1 MAWFGLA
8 SLKLLPSVMGTAC
21 PTSVYSSARGSGM
34 KVHMPPGQ
42 AQAGPAEPPQT
53 TAFTKCEH
61 KCLDELLRSAGGMPA
76 QHKYARS
83 HVFPRTLRLKHLSPL
98 NSRCAPDNV
107 MFGGHSAA
115 LSTLLSLLPATCL
128 YACTITQLI
137 AFLLVRPRRMKRRP
151 SALETVTA

>member
-1 MAWFGLA
+1 MKSKWIWQMTHRCRNPRCVGMVWPGILE
-8 SLKLLPSVMGTAC
+8 LLPSVMGTAC
-21 PTSVYSSARGSGM
+21 PTSIYSSARGSGM

-53 TAFTKCEH
+53 AALTKCEH
-61 KCLDELLRSAGGMPA
+61 KCSDEPLRSAGGMSA

-107 MFGGHSAA
+107 MLGA
-115 LSTLLSLLPATCL
+115 TLLHHRHSLPSFLPPVSTDRL
-128 YACTITQLI
+128 WIML
-137 AFLLVRPRRMKRRP
+137 
-151 SALETVTA
+151 AL